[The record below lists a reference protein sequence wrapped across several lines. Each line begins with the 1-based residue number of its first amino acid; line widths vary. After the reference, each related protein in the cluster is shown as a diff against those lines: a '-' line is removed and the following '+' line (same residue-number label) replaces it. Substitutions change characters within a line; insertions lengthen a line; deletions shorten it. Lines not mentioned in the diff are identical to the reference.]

1 MDFNTL
7 KKALIVLGVILLAM
21 ITFYSTLMIGG
32 LVVGTISNTATSG
45 SIAVSSAMNTSLTGV
60 EGDYITQSDAL
71 AGNVPIVIGLI
82 AIVIIVLIF
91 FGKKF
96 NLSGGSGGSSGMN

>member
-32 LVVGTISNTATSG
+32 LVVGTISQTATGG
-45 SIAVSSAMNTSLTGV
+45 SINVSTAMNTALTGV
-60 EGDYITQSDAL
+60 EAVYITQSDSL
-71 AGNVPIVIGLI
+71 AGNVPVVVGLI
-82 AIVIIVLIF
+82 AIVVIILIF

-96 NLSGGSGGSSGMN
+96 NLSGGNGGSSGMN